1 MSRLSRAQNPVQ
13 QAGSSAAP
21 IQVHVPAA
29 GQGGASVGGVT
40 VTAAPGQEIQQAV
53 LNHLHRIALAGG
65 HPVHAT
71 IRDDRIGYA
80 VPLQINLDGSSTLTG
95 QPWEVT
101 TEPTPV
107 ASEPAPLAP
116 TPPLCVVDPHPIPLG
131 TVSPPTGVFGPPP
144 VMAPQP
150 TPAADTPPP
159 TPQPGPKPKPHPFL
173 QATALPPE
181 PAPKTPTRARGFD
194 AVAEAVLGDEPSPA
208 GPLAEPV
215 AAINEAVREGRTEDA
230 ARLAEHAVAE
240 ASRALGPEHP
250 EVLRLR
256 ELAAYIAYLAGEPA
270 TAFALALEVAG
281 IHHRAHDRE
290 AAYGN
295 VLSAAT
301 AWRAVRDPELGL
313 RLGDELIALW
323 SALAEDGGPAAEEP
337 GRLESARTRMN
348 RLTERAARL

>member
-13 QAGSSAAP
+13 QAGPSAAP
-21 IQVHVPAA
+21 IQVHVPAT
-29 GQGGASVGGVT
+29 GHGGASVGGVT

-53 LNHLHRIALAGG
+53 LNHLHRLALAEG
-65 HPVHAT
+65 HPVRAT
-71 IRDDRIGYA
+71 ILDGRIGYA
-80 VPLQINLDGSSTLTG
+80 VPLQINLDGSSALTG
-95 QPWEVT
+95 QPWEVPA
-101 TEPTPV
+101 EPPTP
-107 ASEPAPLAP
+107 A
-116 TPPLCVVDPHPIPLG
+116 CVIDAHPIPLG

-144 VMAPQP
+144 VM
-150 TPAADTPPP
+150 DPPP
-159 TPQPGPKPKPHPFL
+159 TAEPGTPLSPSPAPCTPQPKPKPHPLL
-173 QATALPPE
+173 QATDLPPE
-181 PAPKTPTRARGFD
+181 PAPAPKNSTRVRGFD

-230 ARLAEHAVAE
+230 ARLAERTVAE
-240 ASRALGPEHP
+240 ASRTLGPEHP

-256 ELAAYIAYLAGEPA
+256 ELAAYIAYLAGEPDR
-270 TAFALALEVAG
+270 AFALALEVAG

-337 GRLESARTRMN
+337 GRLESARTRMT